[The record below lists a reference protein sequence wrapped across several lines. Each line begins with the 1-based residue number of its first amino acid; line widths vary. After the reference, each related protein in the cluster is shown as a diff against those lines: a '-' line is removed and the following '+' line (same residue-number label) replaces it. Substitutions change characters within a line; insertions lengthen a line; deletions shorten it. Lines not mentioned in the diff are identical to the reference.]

1 MEFKMKG
8 FPKLSGIGGVQ
19 AEKNLQ
25 KELKSMAT
33 GKSKTK
39 EPTMSYEEFAKK
51 NPGTARY
58 LTKEQYEAKIK
69 KLKSGFKMKGFSPF
83 DKEHERENP
92 PDNQRNPSNIE
103 KIGDETVTIGGK
115 EYSDM
120 GLKDEFIKIRRAGE
134 DAPLKGD
141 GSPNYPAVDRKANP
155 GEPGEFLERPN
166 TPPRNP
172 RTKQ

>member
-1 MEFKMKG
+1 MPFKMKG

-33 GKSKTK
+33 DKSKTK

-58 LTKEQYEAKIK
+58 LTKEQYEAKIN

-83 DKEHERENP
+83 DDNHDQRPEGAEG
-92 PDNQRNPSNIE
+92 DNQKNCIGTGRFAGIDLKTFDERVNEERKSLGDDQAEIE
-103 KIGDETVTIGGK
+103 RFNKRQAE
-115 EYSDM
+115 
-120 GLKDEFIKIRRAGE
+120 L
-134 DAPLKGD
+134 
-141 GSPNYPAVDRKANP
+141 RK
-155 GEPGEFLERPN
+155 EFLATCEY
-166 TPPRNP
+166 
-172 RTKQ
+172 K

>member
-1 MEFKMKG
+1 MAFKMKG
-8 FPKLSGIGGVQ
+8 FPKLSGLGGVQ

-33 GKSKTK
+33 GKSKTQ

-83 DKEHERENP
+83 DDNHDQRPEGAEG
-92 PDNQRNPSNIE
+92 DNQKNVMGTGRWAGIDLKTFDKRVNDERKSLGDDQAEIE
-103 KIGDETVTIGGK
+103 RFNKRHAK
-115 EYSDM
+115 
-120 GLKDEFIKIRRAGE
+120 L
-134 DAPLKGD
+134 
-141 GSPNYPAVDRKANP
+141 RKQ
-155 GEPGEFLERPN
+155 FLATAKPM
-166 TPPRNP
+166 
-172 RTKQ
+172 

>member
-1 MEFKMKG
+1 MAFKMKG

-19 AEKNLQ
+19 AEKDLQ

-69 KLKSGFKMKGFSPF
+69 KLKSGFKKKGTKFYGDRTRKEMRQDIKEHRKSLGG
-83 DKEHERENP
+83 DKEAIKADRKY
-92 PDNQRNPSNIE
+92 QRGR
-103 KIGDETVTIGGK
+103 KK
-115 EYSDM
+115 ELR
-120 GLKDEFIKIRRAGE
+120 GEELIRRGKTKRGQKKFDAG
-134 DAPLKGD
+134 
-141 GSPNYPAVDRKANP
+141 RKITDQ
-155 GEPGEFLERPN
+155 FR
-166 TPPRNP
+166 
-172 RTKQ
+172 

>member
-1 MEFKMKG
+1 MKG

-19 AEKNLQ
+19 AEKDLQ

-83 DKEHERENP
+83 DDKHPEGAEGDNQKNLMGTGRFAGIDLKTFDKRVNEERE
-92 PDNQRNPSNIE
+92 SL
-103 KIGDETVTIGGK
+103 GDDPE
-115 EYSDM
+115 E
-120 GLKDEFIKIRRAGE
+120 IKRFNERQAK
-134 DAPLKGD
+134 L
-141 GSPNYPAVDRKANP
+141 RK
-155 GEPGEFLERPN
+155 EFLATAKPM
-166 TPPRNP
+166 
-172 RTKQ
+172 

>member
-1 MEFKMKG
+1 MAFKMKG

-33 GKSKTK
+33 GKSKTE

-69 KLKSGFKMKGFSPF
+69 KLKSGFKMKPFSPF
-83 DKEHERENP
+83 DDKHPEGAEG
-92 PDNQRNPSNIE
+92 DNQKNVMGTGRFAGIDLKTFDKRVNEERKSLGDDQAEIE
-103 KIGDETVTIGGK
+103 RFNKRQAK
-115 EYSDM
+115 
-120 GLKDEFIKIRRAGE
+120 L
-134 DAPLKGD
+134 
-141 GSPNYPAVDRKANP
+141 RKQ
-155 GEPGEFLERPN
+155 FLATAKPI
-166 TPPRNP
+166 
-172 RTKQ
+172 

>member
-1 MEFKMKG
+1 MAFKMKG

-33 GKSKTK
+33 GKSKTE

-58 LTKEQYEAKIK
+58 LTKEQYEAKVK
-69 KLKSGFKMKGFSPF
+69 KLKSGFKMKDFSAF

-92 PDNQRNPSNIE
+92 PDNQKNPSNIE

-120 GLKDEFIKIRRAGE
+120 GLKDEFMKIKRAGE
-134 DAPLKGD
+134 DAPLKDD

-155 GEPGEFLERPN
+155 GEPGEFLEKARRIPE
-166 TPPRNP
+166 NP
-172 RTKQ
+172 KRLQ

>member
-1 MEFKMKG
+1 MKG
-8 FPKLSGIGGVQ
+8 FPKLSGLGGVQ

-33 GKSKTK
+33 GKSKTQ

-83 DKEHERENP
+83 DDNHDQRPEGAEG
-92 PDNQRNPSNIE
+92 DNQKNVMGTGRWAGIDLKTFDKRVNDERKSLGDDQAEIE
-103 KIGDETVTIGGK
+103 RFNKRHAK
-115 EYSDM
+115 
-120 GLKDEFIKIRRAGE
+120 L
-134 DAPLKGD
+134 
-141 GSPNYPAVDRKANP
+141 RKQ
-155 GEPGEFLERPN
+155 FLATAKPM
-166 TPPRNP
+166 
-172 RTKQ
+172 

>member
-1 MEFKMKG
+1 MAFKMKG

-19 AEKNLQ
+19 AEKDLQ

-69 KLKSGFKMKGFSPF
+69 KLKSGFKMKGFSAF

-92 PDNQRNPSNIE
+92 PDNQRNPSNIQ
-103 KIGDETVTIGGK
+103 KIGDTTVTIGGK
-115 EYSDM
+115 EYSDR
-120 GLKDEFIKIRRAGE
+120 GLKDEFMKIKRAGKSV
-134 DAPLKGD
+134 PLKDD
-141 GSPNYPAVDRKANP
+141 GSPNYPAVDRMANP
-155 GEPGEFLERPN
+155 GEPGEFLEKAN

>member
-1 MEFKMKG
+1 MAFKMKG

-83 DKEHERENP
+83 DDNHDQRPEGAEG
-92 PDNQRNPSNIE
+92 DNQKNVMGTGRWAGIDLKTFDKRVNDERKSLGDDQAEIE
-103 KIGDETVTIGGK
+103 RFNKRHAK
-115 EYSDM
+115 
-120 GLKDEFIKIRRAGE
+120 L
-134 DAPLKGD
+134 
-141 GSPNYPAVDRKANP
+141 RKQ
-155 GEPGEFLERPN
+155 FLATAKPM
-166 TPPRNP
+166 
-172 RTKQ
+172 

>member
-1 MEFKMKG
+1 MAFKMKG

-19 AEKNLQ
+19 AEKDLQ

-92 PDNQRNPSNIE
+92 PDNQRNPSNIQ
-103 KIGDETVTIGGK
+103 KIGDTTVTIGGK
-115 EYSDM
+115 EYSDR
-120 GLKDEFIKIRRAGE
+120 GLKDEFMKIKRAGKSV
-134 DAPLKGD
+134 PLNDD
-141 GSPNYPAVDRKANP
+141 GSPDYPAVDRMANP
-155 GEPGEFLERPN
+155 GEPGEFLEKAN

>member
-1 MEFKMKG
+1 MAFKMKG
-8 FPKLSGIGGVQ
+8 FPKLSGIGVVQ
-19 AEKNLQ
+19 AEKDLQ

-83 DKEHERENP
+83 DDNHDDRPEGAEGDNQKNVMGTGRFAGIDLKTFDKRVNEERESLGNDP
-92 PDNQRNPSNIE
+92 EEIE
-103 KIGDETVTIGGK
+103 RFNKRQAK
-115 EYSDM
+115 
-120 GLKDEFIKIRRAGE
+120 L
-134 DAPLKGD
+134 
-141 GSPNYPAVDRKANP
+141 RKL
-155 GEPGEFLERPN
+155 FLATAKPI
-166 TPPRNP
+166 
-172 RTKQ
+172 